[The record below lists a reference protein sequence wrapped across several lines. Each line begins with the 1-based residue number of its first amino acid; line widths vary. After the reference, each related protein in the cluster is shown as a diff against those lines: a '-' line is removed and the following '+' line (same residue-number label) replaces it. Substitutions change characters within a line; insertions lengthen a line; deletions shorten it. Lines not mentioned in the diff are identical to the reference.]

1 MHTRDPEGDLP
12 AWTEF
17 VAGDVERYGKRLA
30 AIQVTG
36 EANLTTV
43 PAAADGAFPN
53 ATEAFVRGLIAAAQ
67 AKRRSAASAA
77 IGFAVSPEV
86 HPAEGFW
93 PAVAELAGGRLAGT
107 VDYAGLDMYPDVFGP
122 RFELEQLDAV
132 VDLLLRSFRERALR
146 RADTGAECRSGSV
159 RTAGRPRP
167 GAARSA
173 KLTCSRLSCAM
184 CMSARAS

>member
-1 MHTRDPEGDLP
+1 MGCSRWGWLVGP
-12 AWTEF
+12 TELRR
-17 VAGDVERYGKRLA
+17 ARLTTEA
-30 AIQVTG
+30 VLRLQGNGPPLLVRIYVPWMGGRSTVGALAQVG
-36 EANLTTV
+36 QLVEANLATV

-107 VDYAGLDMYPDVFGP
+107 VDYAGSGHVP
-122 RFELEQLDAV
+122 RCV
-132 VDLLLRSFRERALR
+132 RS
-146 RADTGAECRSGSV
+146 SV
-159 RTAGRPRP
+159 
-167 GAARSA
+167 
-173 KLTCSRLSCAM
+173 
-184 CMSARAS
+184 